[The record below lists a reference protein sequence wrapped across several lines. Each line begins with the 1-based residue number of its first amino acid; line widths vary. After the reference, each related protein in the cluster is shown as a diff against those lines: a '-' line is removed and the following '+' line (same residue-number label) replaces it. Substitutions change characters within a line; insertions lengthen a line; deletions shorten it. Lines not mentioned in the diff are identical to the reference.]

1 MTTVQQLDRIQVIQA
16 AFKKM
21 GCAQL
26 HDASN
31 EYTHILD
38 DPLISRVP
46 GKQLAGPVFPVITD
60 NDMLPCLQA
69 LDMAPQGSVLFIKND
84 AKVSEALAGD
94 IYVTAAK
101 AQGISG
107 IIIDGAVRDIDFL
120 EEIDIPVFTRE
131 VTYVSAKTAQVS
143 AADLPSKID
152 YGSFTL
158 EAGDWI
164 FADSDGLLVVKE
176 KHLTAVFNGA
186 VILQNREQELKDR
199 LKKGER
205 LADLCG
211 LQDYIEGRAALKF
224 DA

>member
-1 MTTVQQLDRIQVIQA
+1 MTTTAQLDRIESIQR

-31 EYTHILD
+31 QYTHVLRLPITA
-38 DPLISRVP
+38 RVP
-46 GKQLAGPVFPVITD
+46 GKQLAGPVFPVITH

-69 LDMAPQGSVLFIKND
+69 LDMAPKDSILFIHNV
-84 AKVSEALAGD
+84 AEQSEALAGD

-101 AQGISG
+101 SQGISG
-107 IIIDGAVRDIDFL
+107 IIINGAIRDIDFL
-120 EEIDIPVFTRE
+120 AEIDLPVYSRD
-131 VTYVSAKTAQVS
+131 VTYVSAKTAQVP
-143 AADLPSKID
+143 AAELPSCID
-152 YGSFTL
+152 FEDFTL
-158 EAGDWI
+158 ELGDWI

-176 KHLTAVFNGA
+176 KHLSAVFNGA

-205 LADLCG
+205 LGELCG
-211 LQDYIEGRAALKF
+211 LRDFLEGRGPLKF